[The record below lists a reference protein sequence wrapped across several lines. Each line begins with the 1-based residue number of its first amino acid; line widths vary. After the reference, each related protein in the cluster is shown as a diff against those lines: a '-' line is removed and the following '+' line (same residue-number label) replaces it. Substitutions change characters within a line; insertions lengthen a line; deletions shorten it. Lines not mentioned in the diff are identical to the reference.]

1 MNRTIHS
8 PPPSRPPAA
17 IPIHLPMSECRAAH
31 RIYTAANGD
40 RRKIEI
46 VRGKA
51 YSAAQHKYLVYARS
65 PERQQPA
72 PPRRGADRQAASK
85 WCFSDPE
92 MKRRRRVAGYKIY
105 AVEGKVKSSLRRGVR
120 WIKSKCSELVHGW

>member
-1 MNRTIHS
+1 MYD
-8 PPPSRPPAA
+8 
-17 IPIHLPMSECRAAH
+17 CRAAY
-31 RIYTAANGD
+31 RIYTADNGD

-72 PPRRGADRQAASK
+72 PQAASK